1 MRILLIEDDVE
12 LCRSLSLLLEQQ
24 HFSVTSCHD
33 GEEGLFYILENGH
46 DLVLLDRMLPGLDG
60 LEVLRQARAAHCTTP
75 ILFLTALGS
84 LEDRVTGLDLGADD
98 YLVKPFAFE
107 ELMARIRCICR
118 RPQRLTD
125 QHMTWHDLSF
135 DPEQSMLSCGDRRC
149 SLSRRGRCT
158 ALPLSDPPGTDASA
172 RDDSSAHLGRGVRC
186 RERQPRQLHP
196 LSPQAPE
203 DRRQSGA
210 ACDCT
215 RSRISTDR
223 YMMMVMPGSKGQKA
237 VHACMIRLL
246 NLGPAKH
253 SQSASLL
260 VRSYGIFPQAGECL
274 SAFTFT

>member
-60 LEVLRQARAAHCTTP
+60 LEVLRQARAAHCMTP

-135 DPEQSMLSCGDRRC
+135 DSEQSMLSCGDRRC
-149 SLSRRGRCT
+149 SLSRREGALLSLFLTHPEQTLPRETILLRIWGEESDVESGNLDNYIHFLRRRLKTVGSQAQLVT
-158 ALPLSDPPGTDASA
+158 A
-172 RDDSSAHLGRGVRC
+172 RGVGYR
-186 RERQPRQLHP
+186 L
-196 LSPQAPE
+196 
-203 DRRQSGA
+203 
-210 ACDCT
+210 
-215 RSRISTDR
+215 TD
-223 YMMMVMPGSKGQKA
+223 
-237 VHACMIRLL
+237 I
-246 NLGPAKH
+246 
-253 SQSASLL
+253 
-260 VRSYGIFPQAGECL
+260 
-274 SAFTFT
+274 